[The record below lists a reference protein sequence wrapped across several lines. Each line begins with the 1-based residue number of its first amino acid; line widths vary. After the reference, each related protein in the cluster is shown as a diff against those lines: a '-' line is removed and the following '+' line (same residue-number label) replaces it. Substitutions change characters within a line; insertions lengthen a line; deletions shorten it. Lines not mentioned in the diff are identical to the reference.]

1 MSIVRSLRATL
12 ASATLKVTKVKI
24 NIGLDLMFKT
34 ETLIKNT
41 FNIKSSKIIIKIIR

>member
-24 NIGLDLMFKT
+24 NIGLERPLQIYEENEKKT
-34 ETLIKNT
+34 RW
-41 FNIKSSKIIIKIIR
+41 NIKQEKKR